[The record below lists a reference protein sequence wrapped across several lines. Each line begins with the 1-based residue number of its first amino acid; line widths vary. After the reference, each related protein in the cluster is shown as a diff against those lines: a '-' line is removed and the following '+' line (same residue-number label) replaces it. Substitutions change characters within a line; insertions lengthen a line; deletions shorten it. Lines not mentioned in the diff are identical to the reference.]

1 MTRSQPLL
9 AILACTALTA
19 CNLVPPYQRPSMA
32 IPASFKEAPGWQ
44 PASPADDK
52 PRGDWWAGMK
62 DPVLDGLERQVATRN
77 QTVAGAIAAYDQAR
91 AVVRESRSALFPSLT
106 GSLGVSSTGTV
117 DGSTVSTSTGTA
129 TGTRETASLGATWQP
144 DLFGGLRAG
153 LAQSKATAAQQAA
166 ALGNVIL
173 AAQGELANDYI
184 QLRGVDAQ
192 IDAYDATLTA
202 YRRTLQITQNR
213 YNVGVAAR
221 IDVLQAET
229 TLRNAAAQATD
240 LVRQRAIYE
249 HAIAVLAGELPSSLS
264 LAKTAWVPTVPV
276 VPPVIPSALL
286 ERRPDVASAERA
298 VIAANAGIGV
308 QRAAFFPNLSLTAG
322 LDRNASSIGS
332 LASLGASVWSLGLTG
347 AMTLLDFGGRSA
359 KVAQARAAYD
369 QAVASYRQT
378 VLTAFQQVEDGLS
391 GTVVLEREIG
401 DLKAASVAAD
411 RVEQLTLNQYLG
423 GIADYT
429 TVVTAQATALTAR
442 RALISGIVNQQ
453 LNAIALQQA
462 VGGGWDASA
471 AVP

>member
-1 MTRSQPLL
+1 M
-9 AILACTALTA
+9 
-19 CNLVPPYQRPSMA
+19 
-32 IPASFKEAPGWQ
+32 
-44 PASPADDK
+44 
-52 PRGDWWAGMK
+52 
-62 DPVLDGLERQVATRN
+62 
-77 QTVAGAIAAYDQAR
+77 
-91 AVVRESRSALFPSLT
+91 
-106 GSLGVSSTGTV
+106 
-117 DGSTVSTSTGTA
+117 
-129 TGTRETASLGATWQP
+129 
-144 DLFGGLRAG
+144 
-153 LAQSKATAAQQAA
+153 
-166 ALGNVIL
+166 
-173 AAQGELANDYI
+173 
-184 QLRGVDAQ
+184 
-192 IDAYDATLTA
+192 
-202 YRRTLQITQNR
+202 
-213 YNVGVAAR
+213 
-221 IDVLQAET
+221 LQAET